1 MDGGGGFAGL
11 VALHQ
16 RLVRDDDV
24 DQVSGSLYPREPS
37 VLERWRPTFAWETY
51 RAVDPSGLG
60 LGGVDSFH
68 GPGDGQLRAAVLR
81 VIEVEGPVHF
91 DLLGDRL
98 LDAAGVGRMG
108 SRIRERIES
117 TLAVLADEGTIERLA
132 SFNGYRAQFLRP
144 RWRDWSGLPDRDRR
158 LEYVA
163 GSELMLCLF
172 HAVLD
177 RDGVDA
183 ETALN
188 DGIHAIGFVRLTGNA
203 RERLQGP
210 LEALLE
216 RGMLRRVGD
225 GLAVGLEA
233 FVR

>member
-1 MDGGGGFAGL
+1 MDDGGGFEGL

-16 RLVRDDDV
+16 RLVRDDDA
-24 DQVSGSLYPREPS
+24 DQVGGSLYPRDGS
-37 VLERWRPTFAWETY
+37 TLEGWRPTFAWDTY
-51 RAVDPSGLG
+51 RAVDPSSLG
-60 LGGVDSFH
+60 LDGVESFH
-68 GPGDGQLRAAVLR
+68 DLGDGQLRAAILR
-81 VIEVEGPVHF
+81 VVEVEGPVHF
-91 DLLGDRL
+91 ALLGNRL

-117 TLAVLADEGTIERLA
+117 VLVALVDEGVIERLG

-158 LEYVA
+158 LEHVA
-163 GSELMLCLF
+163 DSELMLCVF
-172 HAVLD
+172 HGVLD

-188 DGIHAIGFVRLTGNA
+188 DGIHAIGFVRLTDNV

-216 RGMLRRVGD
+216 RGMLRRVEG
-225 GLAVGLEA
+225 GLAIGLEA

>member
-1 MDGGGGFAGL
+1 MDDGGGFAGL

-24 DQVSGSLYPREPS
+24 EQVTGSLYPRDS
-37 VLERWRPTFAWETY
+37 SGLEDWRPTFAWETY
-51 RAVDPSGLG
+51 RAVESSSLG
-60 LGGVDSFH
+60 LGGLESFH
-68 GPGDGQLRAAVLR
+68 DLSDGQLRAAVLR

-91 DLLGDRL
+91 DLLGNRL

-117 TLAVLADEGTIERLA
+117 VLAALADEGVIERSG
-132 SFNGYRAQFLRP
+132 SFSGYRAQFQRP
-144 RWRDWSGLPDRDRR
+144 RWRDWGGLPDRDRR
-158 LEYVA
+158 LEHVA
-163 GSELMLCLF
+163 DSELMLCLF
-172 HAVLD
+172 DAVLD

-188 DGIHAIGFVRLTGNA
+188 DGIHAIGFVRLTENA
-203 RERLQGP
+203 RKRLQGP

-216 RGMLRRVGD
+216 RGMLRRVGG